1 MFAKLKRKFWLN
13 RIFEVFIVLFF
24 VLSVLALF
32 IDDVMEFLVTT
43 TIEQVDF
50 NSLSPEQIQE
60 DVYVKG
66 EIRAVTGFYFG
77 HENKATKNP
86 VDMEFII
93 PVGDKY
99 IGIYC
104 EDLTMRQLDDNM
116 TMYLDACASGEDNPE
131 ESTIPVEIQGI
142 IKPMKGESLEAY
154 KEYAALSKSP
164 EKYLPYVLEET
175 EESYTRR
182 IEMFVIAG
190 ICAVVLLG
198 GVIYITV
205 RVARGNLRTVTQY
218 CRKRGNKE
226 AVYRELEEFFY
237 AGRAICD
244 ILRVD
249 DTFFMMVIK
258 GDMFFA
264 ETKDILWIYSTDD
277 ANKFK
282 ILTVA
287 DKNVIKVKMRDG
299 SAMTIGI
306 EDVNTLRSLM
316 RHIASRIPYVFIGYD
331 KETEKLY
338 KHNRYELIRM
348 VDRRRLDY
356 LDARRMDTDRQ
367 EGVRD
372 TGYQVNMAVYGEM
385 YREEKK

>member
-13 RIFEVFIVLFF
+13 RIFEVFLVLLIFVF
-24 VLSVLALF
+24 VLAMH
-32 IDDVMEFLVTT
+32 IEEVMEIIITITT
-43 TIEQVDF
+43 EEVDF

-60 DVYVKG
+60 NMYVKG
-66 EIRAVTGFYFG
+66 EIQAVTGYYYG
-77 HENKATKNP
+77 HENKVTKDAI
-86 VDMEFII
+86 DMEFII

-104 EDLTMRQLDDNM
+104 KDSTMRLLNANM
-116 TMYLDACASGEDNPE
+116 KMYLDAYASGEDNPE
-131 ESTIPVEIQGI
+131 EGITPVEIQGV

-164 EKYLPYVLEET
+164 ENYLPYVLKET
-175 EESYTRR
+175 EGPYSDRPN
-182 IEMFVIAG
+182 FLVLVG
-190 ICAVVLLG
+190 ILG
-198 GVIYITV
+198 VFMVGAAIYITV

-226 AVYRELEEFFY
+226 AVYHELEEFFY

-249 DTFFMMVIK
+249 DTFFMMIIK

-264 ETKDILWIYSTDD
+264 ETKDILWVYSTED
-277 ANKFK
+277 ANTLK
-282 ILTVA
+282 ILTVT
-287 DKNVIKVKMRDG
+287 DRNVIKIRMRDG

-331 KETEKLY
+331 KEIEKLY

-356 LDARRMDTDRQ
+356 LDARRMDINRQ
-367 EGVRD
+367 EEVID
-372 TGYQVNMAVYGEM
+372 AGYQVNTVVHG
-385 YREEKK
+385 RITRNV